1 MNIQLIIAAIIAAAS
16 FGGGFGAAWK
26 IQNGI
31 AAEKENEYVQ
41 QTLRATQESAA
52 TAIRRADNVIA
63 AQNAAALRERRLR
76 ADAASSRDALV
87 GLSHAT
93 TSYSLRAKSNPIGS
107 GLDVAD
113 IFPELFLSCSGR
125 LVEVAGEADQWKSD
139 AIKLHEA
146 WPR

>member
-1 MNIQLIIAAIIAAAS
+1 MNPQLIIAAIIAALS
-16 FGGGFGAAWK
+16 FGSAWQ
-26 IQNGI
+26 IQSWR
-31 AAEKENEYVQ
+31 ADAKEKANVQ

-52 TAIRRADNVIA
+52 TAIRRADNVIL
-63 AQNAAALRERRLR
+63 AQNAAVVRERTLR
-76 ADAASSRDALV
+76 ADIARGRSELDSLRSAAS
-87 GLSHAT
+87 
-93 TSYSLRAKSNPIGS
+93 SYSLRAKSNPIGS

-146 WPR
+146 WPK

>member
-1 MNIQLIIAAIIAAAS
+1 MSPQLIIALVIATAS

-63 AQNAAALRERRLR
+63 AQNAATVRERTLR
-76 ADAASSRDALV
+76 ADIARGRSELDSLRSAAS
-87 GLSHAT
+87 
-93 TSYSLRAKSNPIGS
+93 SYSLRAKSNPIGS

-146 WPR
+146 WPK

>member
-1 MNIQLIIAAIIAAAS
+1 MSPQLIIAAIIATAS

-41 QTLRATQESAA
+41 QTLRATQDAAA
-52 TAIRRADNVIA
+52 TAIRRADNVII
-63 AQNAAALRERRLR
+63 AQSEAALRERRLR

-93 TSYSLRAKSNPIGS
+93 EQALRDAVTSHATCLERAAAIADVQQQSTERYRSLGETCDRHVN
-107 GLDVAD
+107 D
-113 IFPELFLSCSGR
+113 IKMM
-125 LVEVAGEADQWKSD
+125 Q
-139 AIKLHEA
+139 EA
-146 WPR
+146 WPK

>member
-1 MNIQLIIAAIIAAAS
+1 MSPQLIIAVIIAAAS

-26 IQNGI
+26 IQSGI
-31 AAEKENEYVQ
+31 AAEKENQHVQ

-63 AQNAAALRERRLR
+63 AQNAAVVRERTLR
-76 ADAASSRDALV
+76 ADLGRARTELDR
-87 GLSHAT
+87 LSHAT
-93 TSYSLRAKSNPIGS
+93 TSYSLRTKSNPIGS

-146 WPR
+146 WPK